1 MNSGINI
8 LDFNRFRELAR
19 PTSVHLDEG
28 DTFNFI
34 QESQDVFILPAVG
47 TYMFARM
54 CRSLIQPNADRFA
67 TRLLK
72 GGYWYYDCNE
82 NELITTDVDGIELLT
97 SYPDAKFCHGI
108 EKALAYYTYAR
119 MMRDDGAMVTRAG
132 SIQHNDAYGTR
143 LAQNEKHARYNDVM
157 NAAELYLN
165 SCLLFLAAIRKA
177 EGDNTCC
184 GEKTQIRGHRA
195 HIHAIGK

>member
-1 MNSGINI
+1 MMSLI
-8 LDFNRFRELAR
+8 DFNKFRELAR
-19 PTSVHLDEG
+19 PTSAHLDEG
-28 DTFNFI
+28 DVTNFI
-34 QESQDVFILPAVG
+34 FECQDVFIMPAVG
-47 TYMFARM
+47 MDMFWRM
-54 CRSLIQPNADRFA
+54 CRSLIQPTADRFA

-72 GGYWYYDCNE
+72 GCYWYYDCND
-82 NELITTDVDGIELLT
+82 NMLIATDVDGGELT
-97 SYPDAKFCHGI
+97 SSYPNAKFCHGI
-108 EKALAYYTYAR
+108 EKTLAYYTYAR

>member
-1 MNSGINI
+1 MNLIN
-8 LDFNRFRELAR
+8 FEKFRELAR
-19 PTSVHLDEG
+19 PTSVHLDE
-28 DTFNFI
+28 DDVVNFI
-34 QESQDVFILPAVG
+34 IECQDVFIIPAVG
-47 TYMFARM
+47 VHMFYRM
-54 CRSLIQPNADRFA
+54 GRSITEPRADRFA
-67 TRLLK
+67 NSLLK
-72 GGYWYYDCNE
+72 GCYWYFNASDDNFLIVSDDGDLLNE
-82 NELITTDVDGIELLT
+82 
-97 SYPDAKFCHGI
+97 YPDAKFCHGI
-108 EKALAYYTYAR
+108 EKTLAYYTYAR

>member
-1 MNSGINI
+1 MNLIN
-8 LDFNRFRELAR
+8 FEKFRELSR
-19 PTSVHLDEG
+19 PTSVHLDE
-28 DTFNFI
+28 DDVVNFI
-34 QESQDVFILPAVG
+34 IECQDVFIIPAVG
-47 TYMFARM
+47 VRMFCRM
-54 CRSLIQPNADRFA
+54 ERSISVPTADRFA
-67 TRLLK
+67 SYLLK
-72 GGYWYYDCNE
+72 GCYWYFNASDDNFLIVSYDGDLLNE
-82 NELITTDVDGIELLT
+82 
-97 SYPDAKFCHGI
+97 YPDAKYCHGI
-108 EKALAYYTYAR
+108 EKTLAYYTYAR

-132 SIQHNDAYGTR
+132 SIQHNDAYGSR

>member
-1 MNSGINI
+1 MNLIN
-8 LDFNRFRELAR
+8 FEKFRELAR
-19 PTSVHLDEG
+19 PTSVHLDE
-28 DTFNFI
+28 DDVVNFI
-34 QESQDVFILPAVG
+34 IECQDVFIIPEVG
-47 TYMFARM
+47 VRMFCRM
-54 CRSLIQPNADRFA
+54 ERSISVPTADRFA
-67 TRLLK
+67 QYLLK
-72 GGYWYYDCNE
+72 GCYWYFNASDDNFLIASYDGDLLNE
-82 NELITTDVDGIELLT
+82 
-97 SYPDAKFCHGI
+97 YPDAKFCHGI
-108 EKALAYYTYAR
+108 EKTIAYYTYAR

-132 SIQHNDAYGTR
+132 SIQHNDAYGSR